1 MKLSKAAIERPVTT
15 TMFFIAVILLGF
27 VSLRELSV
35 DLLPDISY
43 PRLSVVTSYPGVAP
57 EEMEALVTARLE
69 AAVSSIPGLRRVE
82 SVSKE
87 GVSTMTLEFNWGT
100 NMDFTLLHAREKLD
114 AAHDALPEAADSPT
128 IVTLDPQSKPII
140 VLALSADRSLLE
152 LKELAE
158 ELVKPRLEQIE
169 GIGSAEITGGVEREI
184 QVDVDP
190 RRLALYGL
198 TIQDVAGRID
208 AFNRNL
214 QGGTIRKG
222 LFKYAM
228 RVVGQFETVDEIGEI
243 SLRVTK
249 EKGVIRL
256 KDVAAIRDGTKERQ
270 GITRLDAADS
280 IGILV
285 RKEAGAN
292 TVKVTRLARAVV
304 DEIRRENPGVAIEVV
319 SEQSR
324 YIETAIGAVKD
335 EIIQGAILAFLVLL
349 IFLQEWRTPL
359 IIDTVIPISVIGT
372 FSLLYYGNITL
383 NIMSLGGLALGV
395 GMLDDC
401 AVVVSEN
408 IFRHRGLGKSLAQ
421 AAYDGTKEVGSAV
434 IAAALTTIVVF
445 FPVVYVQGVAG
456 QLFKD
461 TALTVTF
468 SLLASV
474 LVALTLLPMLAARPF
489 GLRAAGAGSEDVGHD
504 ASEAP
509 KAPAIRDRGCD
520 NVPAP
525 KAPANRDR
533 ECDNVPAP
541 KAPANRDR
549 ECDNVPAPKAKPK
562 SKARLLLF
570 PVKGL
575 RWLLYTIVK
584 GIGLALGFLASYVV
598 QALALILGVLA
609 IPFRPLLKAVF
620 RGFNAGYGRFVAFYE
635 RFLLWSLDHKPRV
648 LAVTFAFFALTFVL
662 GLTIRRELM
671 PRMKTA
677 SFELSLKTPIEY
689 SLEQTSEIVASLE
702 SFLGTL
708 GPVRRTLSQTG
719 LVGGLESLNPDAS
732 LNSARI
738 FVAVGKPSELEGVAD
753 TLRARLA
760 NFPDVAFSIARE
772 ESAMTDVLG
781 LVAAEVSLRV
791 KGEDL
796 ERLKRISET
805 LAAKLRTIDGLADV
819 GTNLGEGKPE
829 FQVRIRK
836 DALKKYADLEPSA
849 VGDFLVSAVRGRVAT
864 QFNELEKKYDI
875 LVRAGAAERRT
886 IDALLDESFPHG
898 GTLIPLR
905 ELVAYEVVRGPR
917 EIRRENQQRE
927 VLVTA
932 RLRGAKISQ
941 VAPAVN
947 RAVGEIELPAD
958 YRIVFGGEREEMGRS
973 FRSLLFAFLLAV
985 ILTYMIM
992 AAQFESLLHPF
1003 LVLITLPMGA
1013 AGCVLALLLTGQTFN
1028 VISVIGLVVLVG
1040 LVVDNATVKIDYT
1053 NQLRKSGRGLRDSV
1067 TEASRVRLRPILMST
1082 LSTLFGLLPM
1092 ALGLEA
1098 GAELM
1103 KPLAIVLIGG
1113 LTFST
1118 FLTLIVIPVI
1128 YEGVERRKAARP

>member
-1 MKLSKAAIERPVTT
+1 MKLAKAAIERPVTT

-35 DLLPDISY
+35 DLLPDIRY
-43 PRLSVVTSYPGVAP
+43 PRLSVVTNYPGVAP
-57 EEMEALVTARLE
+57 EEMEILVTTPLE

-87 GVSTMTLEFNWGT
+87 GVATMTLEFNWGT

-114 AAHDALPEAADSPT
+114 AARDGLPEGAESPT

-140 VLALSADRSLLE
+140 VLALSAERSLLE
-152 LKELAE
+152 LKEFAE

-190 RRLALYGL
+190 GRMALYGL
-198 TIQDVAGRID
+198 TIQDVAARID

-256 KDVAAIRDGTKERQ
+256 KDVAALRDGTKERQ
-270 GITRLDAADS
+270 GMTRLDAKDS

-304 DEIRRENPGVAIEVV
+304 DQIRSENPGVAIEVV

-408 IFRHRGLGKSLAQ
+408 IFRHRSLGKSLTQ

-474 LVALTLLPMLAARPF
+474 LVALTLLPMLASRPF
-489 GLRAAGAGSEDVGHD
+489 GLRAAGA
-504 ASEAP
+504 AFAAP
-509 KAPAIRDRGCD
+509 KAPADRDRDCGSVSVPKAPASRDRGCE
-520 NVPAP
+520 NVPVRISASILS
-525 KAPANRDR
+525 R
-533 ECDNVPAP
+533 ECGSVPGP
-541 KAPANRDR
+541 K
-549 ECDNVPAPKAKPK
+549 VKSK
-562 SKARLLLF
+562 SKARLLLS

-575 RWLLYTIVK
+575 RWLLYTMAK
-584 GIGLALGFLASYVV
+584 GIGLALGFLASYVA
-598 QALALILGVLA
+598 QALALLFGLLA

-620 RGFNAGYGRFVAFYE
+620 KGFNAGYARFVAFYE
-635 RFLLWSLDHKPRV
+635 RFLLWSLDHKSRV

-677 SFELSLKTPIEY
+677 SFELSLKTPVEY

-702 SFLGTL
+702 SFLRTL
-708 GPVRRTLSQTG
+708 GPVKRTLSQTG

-732 LNSARI
+732 LNAARV
-738 FVAVGKPSELEGVAD
+738 FVSVGKPSELDGVAD
-753 TLRARLA
+753 ALRARLA

-796 ERLKRISET
+796 DRLKRISET

-836 DALKKYADLEPSA
+836 DALKKYSDLEPAA

-864 QFNELEKKYDI
+864 QFNELEKKYDV

-898 GTLIPLR
+898 GSLIPLR

-941 VAPAVN
+941 IAPAVN
-947 RAVGEIELPAD
+947 RAIGEIELPAD

-985 ILTYMIM
+985 VLTYMIM

-1013 AGCVLALLLTGQTFN
+1013 AGCVVALLLTGQTFN